1 MIVYIPVEPNK
12 KKMILENG
20 INIEKDYNKKIGL
33 RGVYVKCISGFLT
46 PGHIPADWV
55 ATNVDTQRT
64 YIANHDLWL
73 AYKLSKNEI
82 FNKMYIE
89 SIVNTKKYRFGE
101 YRNPEILILSS
112 VKKEDIV
119 DVKETIGLCDKI
131 LFQCDRI
138 YIDCLVEKIFQNT
151 NVAKH
156 IIVDYFTKLSL
167 QNNDFTA
174 QVVEK
179 EGSKLYVFID
189 RKEES
194 AWTVEI

>member
-1 MIVYIPVEPNK
+1 
-12 KKMILENG
+12 MILENG

-119 DVKETIGLCDKI
+119 DVKE
-131 LFQCDRI
+131 
-138 YIDCLVEKIFQNT
+138 
-151 NVAKH
+151 
-156 IIVDYFTKLSL
+156 
-167 QNNDFTA
+167 NNRS
-174 QVVEK
+174 V
-179 EGSKLYVFID
+179 
-189 RKEES
+189 
-194 AWTVEI
+194 

>member
-1 MIVYIPVEPNK
+1 
-12 KKMILENG
+12 MILENG

-112 VKKEDIV
+112 VKKEEIV